1 MSTSNRDSS
10 KQDGPETPLFSGYS
24 KADRV
29 VTLGEYRQVYNRGFH
44 SSSPAFGCYVLQ
56 NRSRHRLGL
65 SVSRKYGNSPERN
78 RVKRLLR
85 EAFRRVRHEM
95 PQPLDVIMVPR
106 RAAKGLS
113 LIAVEQEMAALVS
126 RALQRRE
133 RRKKPGRRKSG
144 GKNARA
150 RK

>member
-1 MSTSNRDSS
+1 MPSSNQHTDTENTGQSR
-10 KQDGPETPLFSGYS
+10 PFSGYS

-29 VTLGEYRQVYNRGFH
+29 VTLGEYRHVYNRGFH
-44 SSSPAFGCYVLQ
+44 ASSSAFGCYVLL
-56 NRSRHRLGL
+56 RGPRHRLGL

-85 EAFRRVRHEM
+85 EAFRRARNTM
-95 PQPLDVIMVPR
+95 PRPLDVIMVPR

-113 LIAVEQEMAALVS
+113 LEAVERELTELVD
-126 RALQRRE
+126 RALRRRE
-133 RRKKPGRRKSG
+133 RRKKPGRRKSD
-144 GKNARA
+144 GKKQGN